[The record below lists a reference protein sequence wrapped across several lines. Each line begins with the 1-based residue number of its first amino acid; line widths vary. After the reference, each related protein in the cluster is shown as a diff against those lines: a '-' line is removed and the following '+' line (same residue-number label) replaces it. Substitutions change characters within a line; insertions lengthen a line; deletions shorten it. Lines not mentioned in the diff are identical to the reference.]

1 MYDNFFSHQWAY
13 SVICHAAIQFRYYGC
28 VGFGMGSCT
37 VDTAFEKYS
46 GSLLFTGLST
56 TSIKALWPGHT
67 AKLNTTYDGS

>member
-1 MYDNFFSHQWAY
+1 MDRFGLGHFGSWAVLVVSPAQAQLW
-13 SVICHAAIQFRYYGC
+13 SVY
-28 VGFGMGSCT
+28 
-37 VDTAFEKYS
+37 TAFEKYS